1 MNRREFIAGGA
12 ALGAAAVNAQTDTER
27 EREEQRKQLMAIQEE
42 LRRAREEKERLF
54 LGGSQPHFV
63 LPAKPAELNLCLQL
77 WVIPVGGDY
86 GAKLDWLE
94 ANGFSSVEIPSG
106 DWLFK
111 EADKFMAA
119 MQGRKLKLSAACGP
133 SDFSFADKARR
144 DKEVDRLMPM
154 LDVLGKMGSTG
165 LIVCPA
171 RRRPELPFEE
181 LRASF
186 VEDTAR
192 RLAQH
197 AAECGTNIILEPL
210 CRGETP
216 FLKLVADAASMARD
230 IGRGAKPMGDFW
242 HMSKEETSFC
252 GAFLSAGE
260 NLGHVH
266 IASLRSRKIPGYAGE
281 ADNYSDGF
289 RGLKIIGYRGAISF
303 ECGYPTKGK
312 DANGK
317 DIHLSEQ
324 EKVDL
329 IIKARDLIREQW
341 AKA

>member
-1 MNRREFIAGGA
+1 MNRREFLAGGA
-12 ALGAAAVNAQTDTER
+12 ALGAAAACAQTCEDKTPGCPS
-27 EREEQRKQLMAIQEE
+27 M
-42 LRRAREEKERLF
+42 
-54 LGGSQPHFV
+54 PHFV
-63 LPAKPAELNLCLQL
+63 PPEKPAELNICLQL

-86 GAKLDWLE
+86 NAKLDWLE
-94 ANGFSSVEIPSG
+94 NNGFSAVEIPSG

-111 EADKFMAA
+111 ETDKFMEA
-119 MQGRKLKLSAACGP
+119 MKGRKLKISAACGG

-144 DKEVDRLMPM
+144 DAEVARLMPM
-154 LDVLGKMGSTG
+154 LDVLGKIGSSG

-171 RRRPELPFEE
+171 RRHPELPFEE
-181 LRASF
+181 LRESF
-186 VEDTAR
+186 VGDTAK

-230 IGRGAKPMGDFW
+230 IGAGAKPMGDFW

-252 GAFLSAGE
+252 GAFMSAGA

-266 IASLRSRKIPGYAGE
+266 IASLRSRKIPGVDGD
-281 ADNYSDGF
+281 ADNYVDGF
-289 RGLKIIGYRGAISF
+289 RGLKAIGYRGAISF
-303 ECGYPTKGK
+303 ECGYPNKGK

-317 DIHLSEQ
+317 DVHLSEQ
-324 EKVDL
+324 ERVDL
-329 IIKARDLIREQW
+329 VIKARDLIREQW